1 MAKRYEKK
9 FKEMIVALLESGQ
22 TAKIVG
28 EEYNLDPHLI
38 RRWRREANSGKE
50 AFTGKGRPSMTP
62 HEKELYALKKELADV
77 KMERDILKKAVSI
90 FSKGDSKSTR

>member
-1 MAKRYEKK
+1 MAKQYEKE

-22 TAKIVG
+22 TAKSVS
-28 EEYNLDPHLI
+28 EEYQLNAGMI
-38 RRWRREANSGKE
+38 RRWRREARSDKE

-90 FSKGDSKSTR
+90 FSKGDNKSTR